1 MFAIKTLEGI
11 TNTSTGKIYD
21 LLNLPNNNRTYLVIF
36 RYNAYTFANSS
47 SIYMFAN
54 GTTTHCYGVDCI
66 YKGSESRTVVL
77 DSDGTVHTGAANT
90 YNMQAFYKPI
100 T

>member
-1 MFAIKTLEGI
+1 
-11 TNTSTGKIYD
+11 
-21 LLNLPNNNRTYLVIF
+21 
-36 RYNAYTFANSS
+36 
-47 SIYMFAN
+47 MFAN